1 MLSRNRHG
9 RSHVPHSGDLCFLS
23 SQHSELT
30 GSSALAQIQPAPN
43 SAQSQACSQAGGEQE
58 SWSSHCFIWVWV
70 LEPEGWTALAIAD
83 PEPAS
88 ERMRQWLTL
97 LDPCLGAASGT
108 AASSLVPLA
117 CHWSQSEQVLWD

>member
-1 MLSRNRHG
+1 MEGATYHNLEIFASSLPSTVSSLGAQRWPKSSLPPTVPRARHAAKQVGNRRAGAHIVLSG
-9 RSHVPHSGDLCFLS
+9 F
-23 SQHSELT
+23 
-30 GSSALAQIQPAPN
+30 
-43 SAQSQACSQAGGEQE
+43 
-58 SWSSHCFIWVWV
+58 WV

-117 CHWSQSEQVLWD
+117 CHWSQSEQVL